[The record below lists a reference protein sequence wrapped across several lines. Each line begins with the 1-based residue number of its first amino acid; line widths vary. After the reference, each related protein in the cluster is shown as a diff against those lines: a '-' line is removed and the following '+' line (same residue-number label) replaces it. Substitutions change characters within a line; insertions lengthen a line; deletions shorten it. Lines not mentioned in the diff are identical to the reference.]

1 MHELGITRN
10 IVAIVAEQAQQRE
23 VVRVQIKIGKLSAI
37 MPEAIRFCFDSCSK
51 NTSLEHARLEILEVA
66 GALRCEQCGSEFSS
80 ETLFGQCEC
89 GSRELNCIAGKELL
103 ITEMELA

>member
-51 NTSLEHARLEILEVA
+51 NTSLEHAHLEILEIA
-66 GALRCEQCGSEFSS
+66 GTLRCEQCGREFSS
-80 ETLFGQCEC
+80 EALFGQCEC
-89 GSRELNCIAGKELL
+89 GSRELRCIAGKELL